1 MATKKSADGAS
12 APKKARS
19 SAAKAPAKKKAAKKA
34 PAKKAVDKAEVD
46 KAEVGKAAP
55 KRAAAK
61 KGGTGAIETAGP
73 FIVERQIGGRTLS
86 LETGR
91 MAKLSDG
98 AVLARYG
105 DTVVFAA
112 ANSTTAPDYMDFFPL
127 TVDYREKTSAMGV
140 IPGGFFK
147 REGRPST
154 KEILTCRIID
164 RSIRPMFPD
173 GFRRDVQ
180 VLSQVIASD
189 RENDGDVIAAIASF
203 AALAVSSLPHGRSL
217 GCVRMG
223 YINDKVVINPVWS
236 ELQSDENK
244 LNLTVCG
251 HSDAVVMVEA
261 GAKEVKEEVVLKAL
275 GEAHKV
281 IKVIVEMIEELTAL
295 AGKPKMEFEAP
306 VRDEKLIAKIE
317 KACGKDLRKA
327 PTTLGPKAVRGAAIK
342 AAKKA
347 AKAAFP
353 APKGANEA
361 EEKAWYKKTGE
372 IFGDIIKLGER
383 ESILNGVRADGRDS
397 ATIRPIT
404 IEVGVLPRVHGSV
417 LFTRGETQAL
427 GVVTLGSTDDRQII
441 DGLMPEPRKRFM
453 LHYAFPP
460 FSVGETKRMLAPG
473 RREIG
478 HGALAERGL
487 ESLLPDATDFPYT
500 IRINSEIMESNGSSS
515 MATACAGTL
524 AMMDAGVPIKQPVAG
539 IAMGLVMEGKDYTV
553 LSDILGSEDGCGDMD
568 FKVIGTGR
576 GITALQMDIKC
587 EGLTSD
593 ILAEALDQAK
603 EGRLHILREMLKSL
617 RAPRKM
623 ISPNAPRLES
633 VQVPPDKIGLI
644 IGPGGKNI
652 RAMQEE
658 FECKI
663 SIEDGGM
670 CTITGTNGEKVDAA
684 VNHVRSMTA
693 EIELGTTYEGR
704 VTAIKE
710 FGAFV
715 EILPGQEGLVHVSE
729 LSNEFIRAVTDVVK
743 VGDTV
748 KVKVIAIDD
757 FGKVK
762 LSRKA
767 LLDPAEGG
775 ESSGSGSSGGSG
787 ESSGSSGSSES
798 GGRGESGGG
807 DAPAREERP
816 RREPRDDRGERSERP
831 RREDGD
837 RDDRPRGRRPRSED
851 GEERPARPRR
861 DEERPTRARSDEERP
876 TRARSDEERPARPRR
891 DEERPTRARSDE
903 ARPARPGSDE
913 ERPSRPRGDDD
924 RPARPR
930 RDRDEAEAPRGDR
943 EDRPRGRRPRSD
955 DGEDRPARPRRDE
968 ERPARAS
975 TDEDRP
981 VRPRRDRDEAEAP
994 APRGDREDRSR
1005 GRRPRSDD
1013 GEERPSRPRGDEE
1026 RPARG
1031 RGDDERPTRARGDE
1045 DRPARPRRDEER
1057 PTRSRSRDDEE
1068 RPARPPRRDEERPTR
1083 PRRDE
1088 ERPARAG
1095 RDEDDRPR
1103 RGQRRDEESDRPA
1116 RSSSRDEDRPA
1127 RPSSRDEDRPARP
1140 RRDDERPARGRDRSS
1155 MPMAEFE
1162 DGPKPAAELESIDS
1176 VIGDERGSRPP
1187 RGRRPRRQD

>member
-19 SAAKAPAKKKAAKKA
+19 SAAKAPAKKKAKKA
-34 PAKKAVDKAEVD
+34 AS
-46 KAEVGKAAP
+46 KAAP
-55 KRAAAK
+55 KKAAPKKAAAK

-73 FIVERQIGGRTLS
+73 FIVERQIGGRTLT

-223 YINDKVVINPVWS
+223 YINDKIVINPVWS

-261 GAKEVKEEVVLKAL
+261 AAKEVKEDVVLKAL
-275 GEAHKV
+275 SEAHKV

-295 AGKPKMEFEAP
+295 AGKSKMEFEAP

-353 APKGANEA
+353 APKGADEA
-361 EEKAWYKKTGE
+361 EEKAWNKKTGE
-372 IFGDIIKLGER
+372 IFGSIVKLGER

-397 ATIRPIT
+397 ETIRPIT

-427 GVVTLGSTDDRQII
+427 GVVTLGSTDDQQII
-441 DGLMPEPRKRFM
+441 DGLMPEPRKRFL

-487 ESLLPDATDFPYT
+487 ESLLPDAADFPYT

-617 RAPRKM
+617 RAPRKK

-748 KVKVIAIDD
+748 KVKVIGIDD

-775 ESSGSGSSGGSG
+775 G
-787 ESSGSSGSSES
+787 EG
-798 GGRGESGGG
+798 GGG

-816 RREPRDDRGERSERP
+816 RRESRDDRGERSERP

-837 RDDRPRGRRPRSED
+837 RED
-851 GEERPARPRR
+851 RPARPRR
-861 DEERPTRARSDEERP
+861 DEERPTRARSDE
-876 TRARSDEERPARPRR
+876 DRPARPRR
-891 DEERPTRARSDE
+891 DEERPARARSDE
-903 ARPARPGSDE
+903 D
-913 ERPSRPRGDDD
+913 RPSRPRGDGD
-924 RPARPR
+924 RPSRPR
-930 RDRDEAEAPRGDR
+930 RDRDETEAPRGDR

-955 DGEDRPARPRRDE
+955 EGEDRPARPRRDE
-968 ERPARAS
+968 ERPTRS
-975 TDEDRP
+975 RGDEDRP
-981 VRPRRDRDEAEAP
+981 ARPRRDE
-994 APRGDREDRSR
+994 
-1005 GRRPRSDD
+1005 
-1013 GEERPSRPRGDEE
+1013 
-1026 RPARG
+1026 
-1031 RGDDERPTRARGDE
+1031 ERPTRSRGDE

-1057 PTRSRSRDDEE
+1057 PTRSRSRDDEDRPARSPRRDDD
-1068 RPARPPRRDEERPTR
+1068 RPARPARD
-1083 PRRDE
+1083 RDE
-1088 ERPARAG
+1088 ERPARGG
-1095 RDEDDRPR
+1095 RDRDEAEAPRGDRDDRPR
-1103 RGQRRDEESDRPA
+1103 RRSRRDEDDDRPA
-1116 RSSSRDEDRPA
+1116 R
-1127 RPSSRDEDRPARP
+1127 
-1140 RRDDERPARGRDRSS
+1140 GRSS

-1162 DGPKPAAELESIDS
+1162 DGPKAAAELESIDS
-1176 VIGDERGSRPP
+1176 VIGDDQGSRPP
-1187 RGRRPRRQD
+1187 RGRRPRRRD

>member
-12 APKKARS
+12 APKKA
-19 SAAKAPAKKKAAKKA
+19 AKKATAKKAAKKA
-34 PAKKAVDKAEVD
+34 PAKKTAK
-46 KAEVGKAAP
+46 KAA
-55 KRAAAK
+55 KKTTK
-61 KGGTGAIETAGP
+61 KGGTGAVDSKGP
-73 FIVERQIGGRTLS
+73 FIVEREIGGRTLT

-112 ANSTTAPDYMDFFPL
+112 ANSTTAPDFMDFFPL

-203 AALAVSSLPHGRSL
+203 AALAVSSLPHGRTL

-223 YINDKVVINPVWS
+223 YVNDEIVINPEWTT
-236 ELQSDENK
+236 LQSDENK
-244 LNLTVCG
+244 LNLTVSG

-261 GAKEVKEEVVLKAL
+261 GAKEVKESIVLEALAKAH
-275 GEAHKV
+275 EV
-281 IKVIVEMIEELTAL
+281 IKVIVEMIDELVGM
-295 AGKPKMEFEAP
+295 AGKPEMEYDVP
-306 VRDEKLIAKIE
+306 VVDKKLIAKIE

-342 AAKKA
+342 AAKKEA
-347 AKAAFP
+347 SAQFSAPDSMDAAEAKAYN
-353 APKGANEA
+353 KQI
-361 EEKAWYKKTGE
+361 GE
-372 IFGDIIKLGER
+372 IIGNIVKQGER
-383 ESILNGVRADGRDS
+383 ESILKNTRADGRASD
-397 ATIRPIT
+397 TIRPIT

-427 GVVTLGSTDDRQII
+427 GVVTLGSTDDQQII
-441 DGLMPEPRKRFM
+441 DGLMPEPRKRFL

-487 ESLLPDATDFPYT
+487 ESLLPAPEDFPYT
-500 IRINSEIMESNGSSS
+500 IRVNSEIMESNGSSS

-539 IAMGLVMEGKDYTV
+539 IAMGLVMEGKNYSI
-553 LSDILGSEDGCGDMD
+553 LSDILGSEDACGDMD
-568 FKVIGTGR
+568 FKVVGTGR

-587 EGLTSD
+587 EGLTRE

-603 EGRLHILREMLKSL
+603 EGRLHILREMLKAL
-617 RAPRKM
+617 RAPRKKL
-623 ISPNAPRLES
+623 SPNAPRLES

-652 RAMQEE
+652 RSMQEE
-658 FECKI
+658 YECKI

-670 CTITGTNGEKVDAA
+670 CTITGTIGEKVDAA
-684 VNHVRSMTA
+684 VNHVRMMTA
-693 EIELGTTYEGR
+693 EIELGTTYEGT

-729 LSNEFIRAVTDVVK
+729 LSNEFIRAVTDVVRIGDK
-743 VGDTV
+743 VQ
-748 KVKVIAIDD
+748 VKVIAIDD

-775 ESSGSGSSGGSG
+775 EEGG
-787 ESSGSSGSSES
+787 
-798 GGRGESGGG
+798 GGDGG

-816 RREPRDDRGERSERP
+816 RRESRGRDDDRGGRGDRPERSERP
-831 RREDGD
+831 RRGREDREERRPSGEWSEG
-837 RDDRPRGRRPRSED
+837 REERAPRGRGPRDDDDS
-851 GEERPARPRR
+851 RRSRPRR
-861 DEERPTRARSDEERP
+861 DEGEDAPRQEREERP
-876 TRARSDEERPARPRR
+876 RRRPRR
-891 DEERPTRARSDE
+891 DED
-903 ARPARPGSDE
+903 D
-913 ERPSRPRGDDD
+913 ERPSRPR
-924 RPARPR
+924 R
-930 RDRDEAEAPRGDR
+930 
-943 EDRPRGRRPRSD
+943 
-955 DGEDRPARPRRDE
+955 
-968 ERPARAS
+968 
-975 TDEDRP
+975 
-981 VRPRRDRDEAEAP
+981 
-994 APRGDREDRSR
+994 
-1005 GRRPRSDD
+1005 
-1013 GEERPSRPRGDEE
+1013 
-1026 RPARG
+1026 
-1031 RGDDERPTRARGDE
+1031 DDERG
-1045 DRPARPRRDEER
+1045 
-1057 PTRSRSRDDEE
+1057 SRSRPDDE
-1068 RPARPPRRDEERPTR
+1068 
-1083 PRRDE
+1083 
-1088 ERPARAG
+1088 G
-1095 RDEDDRPR
+1095 
-1103 RGQRRDEESDRPA
+1103 
-1116 RSSSRDEDRPA
+1116 RPA
-1127 RPSSRDEDRPARP
+1127 RPSRARSDEDRPARP
-1140 RRDDERPARGRDRSS
+1140 RRDDEDRPSRPRRDRDDEDRPARTRSRRDRDDERGSRSRSDDEERPSRPRRDRDDERGARSRPDDEDRPARPRRARSDEDRPSRPRRDRDDEDRPSRPRRDRDDERGARSRPDDEDRPARSRARDDDDRPSRPRRSRSDEDRPARGRNDEDRPRRGRSSS
-1155 MPMAEFE
+1155 MPMAEF
-1162 DGPKPAAELESIDS
+1162 DDSGSDAPTAELESIDS
-1176 VIGDERGSRPP
+1176 VIGERDEGSRPR
-1187 RGRRPRRQD
+1187 RGSRRPRRRD

>member
-19 SAAKAPAKKKAAKKA
+19 SAAKAPAKKKAKKA
-34 PAKKAVDKAEVD
+34 AS
-46 KAEVGKAAP
+46 KAAP
-55 KRAAAK
+55 KKAAPKKAAAK

-73 FIVERQIGGRTLS
+73 FIVERQIGGRTLT

-223 YINDKVVINPVWS
+223 YINDKIVINPVWS

-261 GAKEVKEEVVLKAL
+261 AAKEVKEDVVLKAL

-281 IKVIVEMIEELTAL
+281 IKIIVEMIEELTAL
-295 AGKPKMEFEAP
+295 AGKEKMEFDAP

-327 PTTLGPKAVRGAAIK
+327 PTTLGRKAVRGAAIK

-353 APKGANEA
+353 APKGADEA
-361 EEKAWYKKTGE
+361 EEKAWNKKTGE
-372 IFGDIIKLGER
+372 IFGSIVKLGER

-397 ATIRPIT
+397 ETIRPIT

-427 GVVTLGSTDDRQII
+427 GVVTLGSTDDQQII
-441 DGLMPEPRKRFM
+441 DGLMPEPRKRFL

-617 RAPRKM
+617 RAPRKK

-748 KVKVIAIDD
+748 KVKVIGIDD

-775 ESSGSGSSGGSG
+775 GGGGG
-787 ESSGSSGSSES
+787 E
-798 GGRGESGGG
+798 GGGEGGGGG

-816 RREPRDDRGERSERP
+816 RRESRGRDDDRGERSERP
-831 RREDGD
+831 RRDRSEAEAPRGD
-837 RDDRPRGRRPRSED
+837 RED
-851 GEERPARPRR
+851 RPARPRR
-861 DEERPTRARSDEERP
+861 DEERPA
-876 TRARSDEERPARPRR
+876 RARSDEERPARPRR
-891 DEERPTRARSDE
+891 DEERPARARSDE
-903 ARPARPGSDE
+903 DRPARPRRDE
-913 ERPSRPRGDDD
+913 EEDRPR
-924 RPARPR
+924 RPR

-955 DGEDRPARPRRDE
+955 EGEDRPARPRRDE
-968 ERPARAS
+968 
-975 TDEDRP
+975 
-981 VRPRRDRDEAEAP
+981 
-994 APRGDREDRSR
+994 
-1005 GRRPRSDD
+1005 
-1013 GEERPSRPRGDEE
+1013 
-1026 RPARG
+1026 
-1031 RGDDERPTRARGDE
+1031 ERPTRARGDE

-1057 PTRSRSRDDEE
+1057 PTRSRSRDDEDRPARSPRRDDD
-1068 RPARPPRRDEERPTR
+1068 RPARPARD
-1083 PRRDE
+1083 RDE
-1088 ERPARAG
+1088 ERPARGG
-1095 RDEDDRPR
+1095 RDRDEAEAPRGDRDDRPR
-1103 RGQRRDEESDRPA
+1103 RRSRRDEEGDRPAGSSSRDDDRPA
-1116 RSSSRDEDRPA
+1116 R
-1127 RPSSRDEDRPARP
+1127 
-1140 RRDDERPARGRDRSS
+1140 GRSS

-1176 VIGDERGSRPP
+1176 VIGDDQGSRPP
-1187 RGRRPRRQD
+1187 RGRRPRRRD

>member
-19 SAAKAPAKKKAAKKA
+19 SAAKAPAKKKAKKA
-34 PAKKAVDKAEVD
+34 AS
-46 KAEVGKAAP
+46 KAAP
-55 KRAAAK
+55 KKAAPKKAAAK

-73 FIVERQIGGRTLS
+73 FIVERQIGGRTLT

-223 YINDKVVINPVWS
+223 YINDKIVINPVWS

-261 GAKEVKEEVVLKAL
+261 AAKEVKEDVVLKAL

-281 IKVIVEMIEELTAL
+281 IKIIVEMIEELTAL
-295 AGKPKMEFEAP
+295 AGKEKMEFDAP

-327 PTTLGPKAVRGAAIK
+327 PTTLGRKAVRGAAIK

-353 APKGANEA
+353 APKGADEA
-361 EEKAWYKKTGE
+361 EEKAWNKKTGE
-372 IFGDIIKLGER
+372 IFGSIVKLGER

-397 ATIRPIT
+397 ETIRPIT

-427 GVVTLGSTDDRQII
+427 GVVTLGSTDDQQII
-441 DGLMPEPRKRFM
+441 DGLMPEPRKRFL

-617 RAPRKM
+617 RAPRKK

-748 KVKVIAIDD
+748 KVKVIGIDD

-775 ESSGSGSSGGSG
+775 G
-787 ESSGSSGSSES
+787 EG
-798 GGRGESGGG
+798 GGG

-816 RREPRDDRGERSERP
+816 RRESRGRDDDRGERSERP
-831 RREDGD
+831 RRDRSEAEAPRGD
-837 RDDRPRGRRPRSED
+837 RED
-851 GEERPARPRR
+851 RPARPRR
-861 DEERPTRARSDEERP
+861 DEERPA
-876 TRARSDEERPARPRR
+876 RARSDEERPARPRR
-891 DEERPTRARSDE
+891 DEERPARARSDE
-903 ARPARPGSDE
+903 DRPARPRRDEERPARARSDE
-913 ERPSRPRGDDD
+913 DRPSRPRRDRDETEAPRGDREDRPRGRRPRSDEGED
-924 RPARPR
+924 RPARPRRDEERPARARSDEDRPARPRRDEEEDRPRRPR

-955 DGEDRPARPRRDE
+955 EGEDRPARPRRDE
-968 ERPARAS
+968 
-975 TDEDRP
+975 
-981 VRPRRDRDEAEAP
+981 
-994 APRGDREDRSR
+994 
-1005 GRRPRSDD
+1005 
-1013 GEERPSRPRGDEE
+1013 
-1026 RPARG
+1026 
-1031 RGDDERPTRARGDE
+1031 ERPTRARGDE

-1057 PTRSRSRDDEE
+1057 PTRSRSRDDEDRPARSPRRDDD
-1068 RPARPPRRDEERPTR
+1068 RPARPARD
-1083 PRRDE
+1083 RDE
-1088 ERPARAG
+1088 ERPARGG
-1095 RDEDDRPR
+1095 RDRDEAEAPRGDRDDRPR
-1103 RGQRRDEESDRPA
+1103 RRSRRDEEGDRPAGSSSRDDDRPA
-1116 RSSSRDEDRPA
+1116 R
-1127 RPSSRDEDRPARP
+1127 
-1140 RRDDERPARGRDRSS
+1140 GRSS

-1162 DGPKPAAELESIDS
+1162 DGPQAC
-1176 VIGDERGSRPP
+1176 R
-1187 RGRRPRRQD
+1187 

>member
-19 SAAKAPAKKKAAKKA
+19 SAAKAPAKKAKKAPAKAAKKA
-34 PAKKAVDKAEVD
+34 PAKKASKKAT
-46 KAEVGKAAP
+46 K
-55 KRAAAK
+55 
-61 KGGTGAIETAGP
+61 GTGAIDTAGP
-73 FIVERQIGGRTLS
+73 FVVEREIGGRTLT

-127 TVDYREKTSAMGV
+127 TVDYREKTSAIGV

-223 YINDKVVINPVWS
+223 YINDEIVINPLWTQ
-236 ELQSDENK
+236 LQSEENK

-251 HSDAVVMVEA
+251 HADGVVMVEA
-261 GAKEVKEEVVLKAL
+261 GAKEVKEGVVLEALAKAH
-275 GEAHKV
+275 EV
-281 IKVIVEMIEELTAL
+281 IKVIVEMVEELTEM
-295 AGKPKMEFEAP
+295 AGKPKMEFDAP
-306 VRDEKLIAKIE
+306 VVDTKLVAKIE
-317 KACGKDLRKA
+317 KACGKELRKA
-327 PTTLGPKAVRGAAIK
+327 PTTLGPKAVRGKAIK

-347 AKAAFP
+347 TREAFP
-353 APKGANEA
+353 APSGSDEA
-361 EEKAWYKKTGE
+361 ETKACNKKIGE
-372 IFGDIIKLGER
+372 IAYGIIKLGER
-383 ESILNGVRADGRDS
+383 ESILSGTRADGRDS
-397 ATIRPIT
+397 ETIRPIT
-404 IEVGVLPRVHGSV
+404 IEVGLLPRVHGSV

-427 GVVTLGSTDDRQII
+427 GVVTLGGVDDQQII
-441 DGLMPEPRKRFM
+441 DGLMPEPRKRFL

-487 ESLLPDATDFPYT
+487 ESLLPTKEDFPYT

-539 IAMGLVMEGKDYTV
+539 IAMGLVMEGKNYSI

-587 EGLTSD
+587 EGLTTE

-603 EGRLHILREMLKSL
+603 EGRLHILREMLKAL
-617 RAPRKM
+617 RAPRQKL
-623 ISPNAPRLES
+623 SPNAPRLES

-652 RAMQEE
+652 RSMQETY
-658 FECKI
+658 ECKI
-663 SIEDGGM
+663 SIEDSGM
-670 CTITGTNGEKVDAA
+670 CTVTGVNGEKVDLA
-684 VNHVRSMTA
+684 VNHIRAMTA
-693 EIELGTTYEGR
+693 EIEMGTTYEGT

-729 LSNEFIRAVTDVVK
+729 LSNEFIRAVTDVVRI
-743 VGDTV
+743 GDTI

-775 ESSGSGSSGGSG
+775 
-787 ESSGSSGSSES
+787 
-798 GGRGESGGG
+798 
-807 DAPAREERP
+807 DA
-816 RREPRDDRGERSERP
+816 
-831 RREDGD
+831 
-837 RDDRPRGRRPRSED
+837 
-851 GEERPARPRR
+851 
-861 DEERPTRARSDEERP
+861 
-876 TRARSDEERPARPRR
+876 
-891 DEERPTRARSDE
+891 
-903 ARPARPGSDE
+903 
-913 ERPSRPRGDDD
+913 
-924 RPARPR
+924 
-930 RDRDEAEAPRGDR
+930 
-943 EDRPRGRRPRSD
+943 
-955 DGEDRPARPRRDE
+955 
-968 ERPARAS
+968 
-975 TDEDRP
+975 
-981 VRPRRDRDEAEAP
+981 
-994 APRGDREDRSR
+994 
-1005 GRRPRSDD
+1005 
-1013 GEERPSRPRGDEE
+1013 
-1026 RPARG
+1026 
-1031 RGDDERPTRARGDE
+1031 
-1045 DRPARPRRDEER
+1045 
-1057 PTRSRSRDDEE
+1057 
-1068 RPARPPRRDEERPTR
+1068 
-1083 PRRDE
+1083 
-1088 ERPARAG
+1088 
-1095 RDEDDRPR
+1095 
-1103 RGQRRDEESDRPA
+1103 
-1116 RSSSRDEDRPA
+1116 
-1127 RPSSRDEDRPARP
+1127 
-1140 RRDDERPARGRDRSS
+1140 
-1155 MPMAEFE
+1155 
-1162 DGPKPAAELESIDS
+1162 AAEGLSLIH
-1176 VIGDERGSRPP
+1176 I
-1187 RGRRPRRQD
+1187 

>member
-34 PAKKAVDKAEVD
+34 PAKKAEASKA
-46 KAEVGKAAP
+46 APSKAAP
-55 KRAAAK
+55 KKAAAK

-73 FIVERQIGGRTLS
+73 FIVERQIGGRTLT

-223 YINDKVVINPVWS
+223 YINDKIVINPVWS

-261 GAKEVKEEVVLKAL
+261 AAKEVKEDVVLEAL

-281 IKVIVEMIEELTAL
+281 IKVIVEMIEELTKL
-295 AGKPKMEFEAP
+295 AGKPKMEFDAP

-353 APKGANEA
+353 APKGADEA
-361 EEKAWYKKTGE
+361 EEKAWNKKTGE
-372 IFGDIIKLGER
+372 IFGNIVKLGER

-397 ATIRPIT
+397 ETIRPIT

-427 GVVTLGSTDDRQII
+427 GVVTLGSTDDQQII
-441 DGLMPEPRKRFM
+441 DGLMPEPRKRFL

-587 EGLTSD
+587 EGLTSE

-617 RAPRKM
+617 RAPRKK

-748 KVKVIAIDD
+748 KVKVIGIDD

-767 LLDPAEGG
+767 LLDPAEG
-775 ESSGSGSSGGSG
+775 SGGSEG
-787 ESSGSSGSSES
+787 GSEG
-798 GGRGESGGG
+798 GGG

-816 RREPRDDRGERSERP
+816 RRESRDDRSERP
-831 RREDGD
+831 RRDEAEAPRGD
-837 RDDRPRGRRPRSED
+837 REDRPRGRRPRSDEGD
-851 GEERPARPRR
+851 DRPARPA
-861 DEERPTRARSDEERP
+861 RPAR
-876 TRARSDEERPARPRR
+876 DEERPARPAR
-891 DEERPTRARSDE
+891 DEERP
-903 ARPARPGSDE
+903 ARPARDEERPARPARDEERPARPARDEERPARARSDE
-913 ERPSRPRGDDD
+913 ERPSRPRSDED
-924 RPARPR
+924 RPVRPR

-955 DGEDRPARPRRDE
+955 ESDDRPARPRRDE
-968 ERPARAS
+968 ERPTRARS
-975 TDEDRP
+975 DEDRP
-981 VRPRRDRDEAEAP
+981 ARPRRDEEEDRPRRPRRDRDEAEAP
-994 APRGDREDRSR
+994 RGDRDDRPR

-1013 GEERPSRPRGDEE
+1013 GEERPSRPRRDE
-1026 RPARG
+1026 
-1031 RGDDERPTRARGDE
+1031 ERPTRARSDD

-1057 PTRSRSRDDEE
+1057 PTRSRSRDEE
-1068 RPARPPRRDEERPTR
+1068 DRPARPPRRD
-1083 PRRDE
+1083 DD
-1088 ERPARAG
+1088 RPARAG
-1095 RDEDDRPR
+1095 RDRDEAEAPRGDREDRPR
-1103 RGQRRDEESDRPA
+1103 GRRPRRDEE
-1116 RSSSRDEDRPA
+1116 EDRPA

-1140 RRDDERPARGRDRSS
+1140 RRDDDRPARGGRDRSS

-1176 VIGDERGSRPP
+1176 VIGDDGDSRPP
-1187 RGRRPRRQD
+1187 RGRRPRRRD